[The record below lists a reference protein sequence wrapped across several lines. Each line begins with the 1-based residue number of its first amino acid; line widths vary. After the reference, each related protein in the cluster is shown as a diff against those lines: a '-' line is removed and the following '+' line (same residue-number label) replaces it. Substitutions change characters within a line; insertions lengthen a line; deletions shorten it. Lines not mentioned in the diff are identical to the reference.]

1 MRMKMTCCKLSWV
14 VLLLFFVACSTS
26 DESEPAEETPITESE
41 APTDAEDD
49 LYGETIY
56 VPIYSSIFYHTAK
69 RTLELAATLSV
80 HNTDLSRSIRLT
92 RVDYYN
98 LKGER
103 IREYLKQPVVL
114 RPLQTINYVI
124 EERDKTGGT
133 GANFIVEWRAAT
145 DVSSPIVEAIMIGAG
160 SGQGI
165 SFTSTGKVTQR
176 YGGSQHE

>member
-1 MRMKMTCCKLSWV
+1 MKMTWLKFSCA
-14 VLLLFFVACSTS
+14 VLLFLFLGCSTS
-26 DESEPAEETPITESE
+26 DEPETIEETPSTESE
-41 APTDAEDD
+41 TASDDEDA

-80 HNTDLSRSIRLT
+80 HNTDLSRSIRLIK
-92 RVDYYN
+92 VDYYN

-103 IREYLKQPVVL
+103 IRKYLKQPVVL

-124 EERDKTGGT
+124 EERDKSGGT
-133 GANFIVEWRAAT
+133 GANFVVEWRGAH
-145 DVSSPIVEAIMIGAG
+145 DVNSPIVEAIMIGAG

-165 SFTSTGKVTQR
+165 SFTSTGKVIER
-176 YGGSQHE
+176 HGDSHHE

>member
-1 MRMKMTCCKLSWV
+1 MHVLKLYSGAAL
-14 VLLLFFVACSTS
+14 LLLFLGCNTTNEQEVVEEMPITDS
-26 DESEPAEETPITESE
+26 EETQ
-41 APTDAEDD
+41 EDNGA

-80 HNTDLSRSIRLT
+80 HNTDLDDPIRLT
-92 RVDYYN
+92 KVDYYN

-103 IREYLKQPVVL
+103 IRKYLKQPVVL

-124 EERDKTGGT
+124 EERDKSGGT
-133 GANFIVEWRAAT
+133 GANFIVEWRGAHG
-145 DVSSPIVEAIMIGAG
+145 VNSPIVEAIMIGAG

-165 SFTSTGKVTQR
+165 SFTSIGKVIER
-176 YGGSQHE
+176 HGEDAP